1 MTGRL
6 EGKVAV
12 ITGAGR
18 GLGRAI
24 ALRFAREGARVVIAE
39 IDAGN
44 GAAVAREIGAGA
56 IAVQCDVSSSADVAR
71 TFAAANEAFG
81 PVDVLV
87 NNAAVVGPAVTHFLE
102 VDEALWDL
110 VLDANLKGNFLCARR
125 AADDMVAKG
134 SGVIINLSSGGGS
147 RSHRGMVTY
156 DSAKGGVEAFTRSC
170 ALDLAPYGIRSCCI
184 VPGMML
190 MDDDSPDS
198 DRVAAVSAT
207 VPLGRPGTGD
217 DIAGA
222 AVFLASDDASYI
234 TGSCLY
240 VEGGVLFQ
248 QRSPQ
253 VESFPIA
260 RYPKVGRLA

>member
-1 MTGRL
+1 MLFR
-6 EGKVAV
+6 
-12 ITGAGR
+12 
-18 GLGRAI
+18 
-24 ALRFAREGARVVIAE
+24 
-39 IDAGN
+39 
-44 GAAVAREIGAGA
+44 
-56 IAVQCDVSSSADVAR
+56 S
-71 TFAAANEAFG
+71 
-81 PVDVLV
+81 VLV

-125 AADDMVAKG
+125 AADDMVETGA
-134 SGVIINLSSGGGS
+134 GVIINLSSGGGGS

-156 DSAKGGVEAFTRSC
+156 DSAKGGVEAFTRAC

-184 VPGMML
+184 VPGMMV
-190 MDDDSPDS
+190 MSDESPDS
-198 DRVAAVSAT
+198 ERYAAVSAT
-207 VPLGRPGTGD
+207 VPLGRPGTGE

-234 TGSCLY
+234 TGSSIY

-253 VESFPIA
+253 VESFPID

>member
-24 ALRFAREGARVVIAE
+24 ALRYAREGAQVVIAE
-39 IDAGN
+39 ID
-44 GAAVAREIGAGA
+44 GANAAKVAAEIGDAA
-56 IAVQCDVSSSADVAR
+56 IAAPCDVSRTADVAR
-71 TFAAANEAFG
+71 TFDACREAFG
-81 PVDVLV
+81 PVDILV

-125 AADDMVAKG
+125 AADDMVERG

-156 DSAKGGVEAFTRSC
+156 DSAKGGVEAFTRAC

-184 VPGMML
+184 VPGMMM
-190 MDDDSPDS
+190 MDDETADPG
-198 DRVAAVSAT
+198 RVEAVSAT
-207 VPLGRPGTGD
+207 VPLGRPGTGE

-234 TGSCLY
+234 TGSCIY

-253 VESFPIA
+253 VESFPIE